1 MGIRPLR
8 LFARHGREKLRARA
22 SRPLRR
28 NRFGD
33 GRRRK
38 QTTGTRKKPRR
49 SAPVEGAI
57 FFPSVVGS
65 GKLVFCKPY
74 RSKSV
79 FAYVIGYGRG
89 KSSFLAHVLGYGRG
103 KNSRHPAAAPQKRNC
118 VFSQLRTGKKFVF
131 AHVIGYGREK
141 QRARLV
147 FFWRSLLPVRARPP
161 SSQIGPKKSATGKE
175 STRTRS
181 FSRPCWRTLFLL
193 LLWRY
198 VKGVSPC
205 VPSRGPHALHP
216 PTQRVAGVTVTTFG
230 PENRYFL
237 AVLSKMFIAMRLCS
251 KNVVHLLNSGINWR
265 GTEFEGSK

>member
-1 MGIRPLR
+1 MDTPLSYFR
-8 LFARHGREKLRARA
+8 RARTGKTSS
-22 SRPLRR
+22 SRLPAFAEKSIRR
-28 NRFGD
+28 WPAQKADHRNA
-33 GRRRK
+33 
-38 QTTGTRKKPRR
+38 KKPRR

-57 FFPSVVGS
+57 FSRPSSAPVNS
-65 GKLVFCKPY
+65 FFCKPY

-193 LLWRY
+193 LLWRC
-198 VKGVSPC
+198 VKGVSP
-205 VPSRGPHALHP
+205 
-216 PTQRVAGVTVTTFG
+216 
-230 PENRYFL
+230 
-237 AVLSKMFIAMRLCS
+237 FI
-251 KNVVHLLNSGINWR
+251 
-265 GTEFEGSK
+265 

>member
-1 MGIRPLR
+1 MRVRHPYAISRHLGIRPLR
-8 LFARHGREKLRARA
+8 IFAGHGREKLRARA

-131 AHVIGYGREK
+131 CTRYRLRTGKTTRSVGIFLALAFAGPRSAAVLPDRTQKICDGKRKHSNEK
-141 QRARLV
+141 
-147 FFWRSLLPVRARPP
+147 FFPTVLAYTFP
-161 SSQIGPKKSATGKE
+161 SSRVEIRKGRVPICLCALSRATA
-175 STRTRS
+175 
-181 FSRPCWRTLFLL
+181 
-193 LLWRY
+193 
-198 VKGVSPC
+198 KGFQAHGLCPGFGRADTGLSP
-205 VPSRGPHALHP
+205 G
-216 PTQRVAGVTVTTFG
+216 
-230 PENRYFL
+230 
-237 AVLSKMFIAMRLCS
+237 
-251 KNVVHLLNSGINWR
+251 
-265 GTEFEGSK
+265 

>member
-8 LFARHGREKLRARA
+8 IFAGHGREKLRARA

-198 VKGVSPC
+198 VKGVSPY
-205 VPSRGPHALHP
+205 VPLVYGPLFV
-216 PTQRVAGVTVTTFG
+216 R
-230 PENRYFL
+230 
-237 AVLSKMFIAMRLCS
+237 
-251 KNVVHLLNSGINWR
+251 
-265 GTEFEGSK
+265 